1 MLYLRQWEIIRQRGI
16 HILSSL
22 LLSYI
27 LAMTLAASSVNLSS
41 SMILSGYATAYCQC
55 GVTASGEYTR
65 DGICAG
71 KDEWLGKTIILYQR
85 LPNNKIG
92 EQIGIYECLDTGGT
106 PGLKEGKVIDVWC
119 QDLDT
124 CQEFMNLVYED
135 GCQGHVYIQ
144 VIDADG

>member
-1 MLYLRQWEIIRQRGI
+1 MN
-16 HILSSL
+16 SL

-27 LAMTLAASSVNLSS
+27 LAISLTASSVDLSS
-41 SMILSGYATAYCQC
+41 SVILSGYATAYCVS
-55 GVTASGEYTR
+55 GVTASGEETR
-65 DGICAG
+65 NGICAG

-85 LPNNKIG
+85 LPGNKIG
-92 EQIGIYECLDTGGT
+92 DQIGIYECLDTGGT
-106 PGLKEGKVIDVWC
+106 SGLKEGKVIDVWC

-144 VIDADG
+144 VIDSDG

>member
-1 MLYLRQWEIIRQRGI
+1 M
-16 HILSSL
+16 SSL

-41 SMILSGYATAYCQC
+41 SIIQSGHATAYCVS
-55 GVTASGEYTR
+55 GVTASGEITR

-85 LPNNKIG
+85 LPGNKIG

>member
-1 MLYLRQWEIIRQRGI
+1 MLYLEQWEITQIRGI
-16 HILSSL
+16 HILNSL

-27 LAMTLAASSVNLSS
+27 LALSLTASSVDLSS

-55 GVTASGEYTR
+55 GVTASGEITH

-71 KDEWLGKTIILYQR
+71 KEEWLGKTIILYQR
-85 LPNNKIG
+85 LPDNEIG
-92 EQIGIYECLDTGGT
+92 DQIGIYECLDTGGT
-106 PGLKEGKVIDVWC
+106 PGLKEGRVIDVWC

-124 CQEFMNLVYED
+124 CQDFMNLVYED

>member
-1 MLYLRQWEIIRQRGI
+1 MLYLEQWKITQIRGI
-16 HILSSL
+16 HILNSL

-27 LAMTLAASSVNLSS
+27 LALSLTASSVNLSS

-71 KDEWLGKTIILYQR
+71 KDEWLGKTVTLYQR
-85 LPNNKIG
+85 LPNNEIG

-106 PGLKEGKVIDVWC
+106 PGLKGGKVIDVWC
-119 QDLDT
+119 PTYDE

-144 VIDADG
+144 VLDSEG

>member
-1 MLYLRQWEIIRQRGI
+1 M
-16 HILSSL
+16 SSL

-41 SMILSGYATAYCQC
+41 SIIQSGHATAYCVS
-55 GVTASGEYTR
+55 GVTASGEITR

-85 LPNNKIG
+85 LPDNKIG

>member
-1 MLYLRQWEIIRQRGI
+1 M
-16 HILSSL
+16 SSL

-41 SMILSGYATAYCQC
+41 SIIQSGHATAYCVS
-55 GVTASGEYTR
+55 GVTASGEITR

>member
-1 MLYLRQWEIIRQRGI
+1 MKIRGI
-16 HILSSL
+16 HTLNSIFA
-22 LLSYI
+22 SYI

-41 SMILSGYATAYCQC
+41 SIIQSGHATAYCVS
-55 GVTASGEYTR
+55 GVTASGEITR

-85 LPNNKIG
+85 LPDNKIG
-92 EQIGIYECLDTGGT
+92 DQIGIYECLDTGGT
-106 PGLKEGKVIDVWC
+106 PGLKEGRVIDVWC

-144 VIDADG
+144 VIDSDG

>member
-1 MLYLRQWEIIRQRGI
+1 MNSIFA
-16 HILSSL
+16 
-22 LLSYI
+22 SYI

-41 SMILSGYATAYCQC
+41 SIIQSGHATAYCVS
-55 GVTASGEYTR
+55 GVTASGEITR

-85 LPNNKIG
+85 LPDNKIG
-92 EQIGIYECLDTGGT
+92 DQIGIYECLDTGGT
-106 PGLKEGKVIDVWC
+106 PGLKEGRVIDVWC

-144 VIDADG
+144 VIDSDG